1 MRKSFYYISLLSC
14 LLCMTF
20 LSCSQIGWGGVD
32 NNSSISFSIDTSRAA
47 ISDSTLKVS
56 VKLLGEYTDSSEVT
70 VNAGETAELEFK
82 NVPLGKK
89 IYAEAEIA
97 VDDIPLYSGKSEE
110 IVVKPGTNI
119 LPLKLK
125 KLTQT
130 TEGEIILE
138 TDDFIIQIDSETSSL
153 DYLNDYKIV
162 LKATDK
168 DDNAITDDIT
178 WSAILLYGDTD
189 LNIDNTYY
197 TFDEESAAISVA
209 KDTVGFGVPLWFTG
223 PYQLY
228 VKAEYNDKTYSANY
242 QIEFPNAYKFVCDA
256 GNSEQFT
263 KMINQ
268 LSGFYGYV
276 NAKVYGTATTT
287 ENDEDGYVI
296 TPGTMNK
303 VASAIRNDCDLD
315 FSELTEVT
323 AVGGR
328 EFYSMSIKS
337 IKLPAAIT
345 SIGSNAFYSC
355 RKITEI
361 TIPASVQS
369 IESSAFSYCT
379 SLESVNFNEG
389 LITIG
394 NSAFEEDAKLTSIKI
409 PSTVKIIYSEAFTQC
424 ENLTS
429 VIFADNPQIAAFGPL
444 AFYNTGID
452 TGCLV
457 LSGTW
462 NKFSASESNSATTWE
477 NLCKRY
483 LGESDYMPTVT
494 GAGLIHFGE
503 YSFKYDSNYSYI
515 YKTGN

>member
-47 ISDSTLKVS
+47 NTDSTLKVS
-56 VKLLGEYTDSSEVT
+56 VKLLGDYTDSSEVS
-70 VNAGETAELEFK
+70 VKAGETAKLEFK
-82 NVPLGKK
+82 AVPVGKK

-97 VDDIPLYSGKSEE
+97 VDDIPLYSGESEE

-178 WSAILLYGDTD
+178 WSASLLYGDTD
-189 LNIDNTYY
+189 LNIDNPYY
-197 TFDEESAAISVA
+197 TFDEESATISVA

-242 QIEFPNAYKFVCDA
+242 QIEFSNAYKFVCDA
-256 GNSEQFT
+256 GNSAQYE
-263 KMINQ
+263 KMLDQ
-268 LSGFYGYV
+268 LADFSGYV
-276 NAKVYGTATTT
+276 NAKVYGTGVTT

-303 VASAIRNDCDLD
+303 VASVIRNDCDLD

-369 IESSAFSYCT
+369 IESSAFYYCT
-379 SLESVNFNEG
+379 SLEKVNFNEG

-394 NSAFEEDAKLTSIKI
+394 ASAFEEDAELTSIKI
-409 PSTVKIIYSEAFTQC
+409 PSTVKIIYSDAFKHC
-424 ENLTS
+424 VNLTS
-429 VIFADNPQIAAFGPL
+429 VIFVGNTQISAFGQR
-444 AFYNTGID
+444 AFYNTGLDVGGIE
-452 TGCLV
+452 

-462 NKFSASESNSATTWE
+462 KKFVASNSDDYAAWD
-477 NLCKRY
+477 NICKY
-483 LGESDYMPTVT
+483 ILGESSEKPTIASPEEVV
-494 GAGLIHFGE
+494 FSE
-503 YSFKYDSNYSYI
+503 YSFKWDSNGPYI
-515 YKTGN
+515 YKDIE